1 MGVTISVAHEVV
13 LGRYVMLARNVY
25 ISDHRHAYE
34 DVDVPINEQGIAD
47 IRPTSIGDETWLGHN
62 ACVLPGVH
70 IGRHCVIGANST
82 VTRDIPD
89 YCVAVGSPARV
100 VKVYDFREKRW
111 TSCAHATDHTDG
123 ERIDLCGSTPDLD
136 SVI

>member
-1 MGVTISVAHEVV
+1 
-13 LGRYVMLARNVY
+13 
-25 ISDHRHAYE
+25 
-34 DVDVPINEQGIAD
+34 
-47 IRPTSIGDETWLGHN
+47 
-62 ACVLPGVH
+62 VH

-111 TSCAHATDHTDG
+111 TSCARVPDRADG
-123 ERIDLCGSTPDLD
+123 GRVDLCGSTPELN